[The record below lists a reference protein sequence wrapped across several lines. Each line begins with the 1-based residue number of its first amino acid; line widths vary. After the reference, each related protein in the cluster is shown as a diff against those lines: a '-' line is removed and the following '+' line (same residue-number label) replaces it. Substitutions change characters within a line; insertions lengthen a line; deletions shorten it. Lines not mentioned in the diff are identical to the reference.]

1 LAWIDDIID
10 AFGFNV
16 CLDVGH
22 LILENTPLL
31 NTHNHHCGRITI
43 FHLHGVKAGRDH
55 QSMNHLS
62 EAVWNLL
69 LDMLK
74 GDQGIASIE
83 VVSFDHLKKIAI

>member
-1 LAWIDDIID
+1 
-10 AFGFNV
+10 
-16 CLDVGH
+16 
-22 LILENTPLL
+22 
-31 NTHNHHCGRITI
+31 
-43 FHLHGVKAGRDH
+43 
-55 QSMNHLS
+55 MNHLS